1 VFHAASVAG
10 FGLGLIFLLGYLVAR
25 RDRSPLAFR
34 GAAGVVVLTLV
45 QMGLGELQYRTHLPW
60 GLVLAHVAVSTAVW
74 SSVVALA
81 SLIRRPLAPT

>member
-1 VFHAASVAG
+1 
-10 FGLGLIFLLGYLVAR
+10 
-25 RDRSPLAFR
+25 
-34 GAAGVVVLTLV
+34 
-45 QMGLGELQYRTHLPW
+45 MGLGELQYRTHLPW